1 MRQMSGRGLEKWF
14 PLSISCWCDTHH
26 TRDIFLVWHT
36 STRDVLLVWHTR
48 ACSTY
53 VHVRFVPWFSCR
65 NSHIDVYVRPKWAPF
80 FNHLRWLTK
89 PLALFLLVWPVRAA
103 LGTFPAGVACE
114 SASMACEYG
123 LWEREVWPVRARV
136 WPASVLG
143 WPSMLLREGCSNLGC
158 LDPWLS
164 TCFLQL
170 CATRLQL
177 ICWHA
182 FRLCSCGLKL
192 FVAHLRTYSW
202 RTSQWVFE
210 TVHSWH
216 VVNNW
221 RALMNLARMKMRQMA
236 GYMSVVMAS
245 TIVYSYA

>member
-1 MRQMSGRGLEKWF
+1 MANK
-14 PLSISCWCDTHH
+14 
-26 TRDIFLVWHT
+26 
-36 STRDVLLVWHTR
+36 
-48 ACSTY
+48 
-53 VHVRFVPWFSCR
+53 
-65 NSHIDVYVRPKWAPF
+65 
-80 FNHLRWLTK
+80 
-89 PLALFLLVWPVRAA
+89 A

-114 SASMACEYG
+114 SSPWHFSCWCGLWEREYGLRVWPVRARGVACESASMACECGLWEREYG
-123 LWEREVWPVRARV
+123 LWEREYGHESASARTKQGC
-136 WPASVLG
+136 VLG